1 MTNGKKYIKQ
11 FRILCLFLLSVFLF
25 TSCSMNG
32 LFGNKNDSGS
42 GLEQPGDD
50 ALNSDAEDGTLNGSL
65 DDTEIA
71 LTVLTGEETSDRV
84 PAGSVDTE
92 SNPGVQPDSDPTSV
106 QMELQLYFADRKA
119 VEDGKLGP
127 YGFVTPVVR
136 HIPATSGILA
146 EAMKELVKGPLP
158 EEEGINPTIP
168 ASAAVNKVSI
178 KDGIALIDFNQA
190 MADDHKGG
198 TLAGAV
204 TMQSI
209 VFTASQ
215 FDSVDGVL
223 VTVEGQPWSDGHF
236 IWDTPFYAD
245 ELAKNYSRN
254 D

>member
-1 MTNGKKYIKQ
+1 
-11 FRILCLFLLSVFLF
+11 
-25 TSCSMNG
+25 
-32 LFGNKNDSGS
+32 
-42 GLEQPGDD
+42 
-50 ALNSDAEDGTLNGSL
+50 
-65 DDTEIA
+65 
-71 LTVLTGEETSDRV
+71 
-84 PAGSVDTE
+84 
-92 SNPGVQPDSDPTSV
+92 
-106 QMELQLYFADRKA
+106 
-119 VEDGKLGP
+119 
-127 YGFVTPVVR
+127 
-136 HIPATSGILA
+136 
-146 EAMKELVKGPLP
+146 VKGPLP

-198 TLAGAV
+198 TMAGAV

-236 IWDTPFYAD
+236 IWDTPVYAD